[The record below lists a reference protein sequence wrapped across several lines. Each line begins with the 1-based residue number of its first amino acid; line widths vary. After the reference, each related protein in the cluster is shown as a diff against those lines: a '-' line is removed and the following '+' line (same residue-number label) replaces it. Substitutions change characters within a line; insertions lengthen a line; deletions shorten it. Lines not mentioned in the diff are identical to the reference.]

1 MKLRRLIEECD
12 LEKVYLHLVSK
23 DVYNG
28 PESNIVD
35 VRRSYGST
43 ITELLSNESVYTTDK
58 ILVKSVVDWY
68 YTHLIENPDEAKFST
83 EAKFCA
89 DGVTLDKSQYVY
101 LNVNLKEEN
110 GEEIGIGNQ
119 SWSELISME
128 IENEE
133 NLSNEVLL
141 GEILWEIT
149 FHGFSEKKVTSFWDG
164 LKGQL
169 EQIKTKG

>member
-1 MKLRRLIEECD
+1 MKLRRLIEECN
-12 LEKVYLHLVSK
+12 LEKVYRHLLSK

-28 PESNIVD
+28 TESNIVD
-35 VRRSYGST
+35 VRRSYGAT

-58 ILVKSVVDWY
+58 ILVKNVVDWY
-68 YTHLIENPDEAKFST
+68 YTYLMENPVEARKSP
-83 EAKFCA
+83 ESKYCS

-110 GEEIGIGNQ
+110 GEEVGIGNQ
-119 SWSELISME
+119 SWAGLVSME

-133 NLSNEVLL
+133 KLSDEVLL